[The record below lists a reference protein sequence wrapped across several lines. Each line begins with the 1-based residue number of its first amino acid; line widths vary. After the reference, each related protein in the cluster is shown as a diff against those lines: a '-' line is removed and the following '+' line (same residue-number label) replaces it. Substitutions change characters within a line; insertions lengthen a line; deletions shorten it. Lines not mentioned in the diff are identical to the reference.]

1 MIMLI
6 LSNSG
11 YILRLSFSSF
21 WISNCD
27 WNWAVTKNVFE
38 DTKYRIKTF
47 KFVDTTTKYTCESQF
62 AFRNLTYFLDLAHEV
77 QD

>member
-1 MIMLI
+1 MLI

-11 YILRLSFSSF
+11 YILRLRHFSSF
-21 WISNCD
+21 WIRNCD

-38 DTKYRIKTF
+38 DTEYQIKTF
-47 KFVDTTTKYTCESQF
+47 KFVDTTTKYNCESQS
-62 AFRNLTYFLDLAHEV
+62 AVRNLTYFLDLAYEV